1 MSGWIK
7 ISRKINEHWLWED
20 ANKLKW
26 WIDLLLM
33 AAWEEK
39 QVLHQSQIVELKRGQ
54 LIASLNTLC
63 QRWGANKKTIMRF
76 LDMVQQEGMIVHQ
89 RVHQH
94 ISIITICKYDRYQSS
109 DNSEYTNQY
118 TNEYTNQYTNE
129 YTNPLN
135 NNIKNIN
142 IRRNKEDKER
152 AAIAVAL
159 EKKKKEFY
167 ESLIPYVKIYGKEMV
182 RDFYDF
188 WTEEN
193 KSGTQ
198 FRKQMEKTW
207 NTERRLRMWARNQ
220 DKRNSNGNS
229 REPQTTAA
237 QRAQDVASLIARL
250 GEKNKPFEG

>member
-54 LIASLNTLC
+54 LIASLNTLSK
-63 QRWGANKKTIMRF
+63 RWGANKRTVMRF
-76 LDMVQQEGMIVHQ
+76 LDMVQNEGMIIHHQVH
-89 RVHQH
+89 HQ
-94 ISIITICKYDRYQSS
+94 ITVITICKYDRYQSG
-109 DNSEYTNQY
+109 DNSECT
-118 TNEYTNQYTNE
+118 TEYTTE
-129 YTNPLN
+129 CTTECTTPLN

-220 DKRNSNGNS
+220 DKRNSNGAVKTNNS
-229 REPQTTAA
+229 QE
-237 QRAQDVASLIARL
+237 QRLSAVSDRISQLLAEDGNS
-250 GEKNKPFEG
+250 